1 VIPPVGRRR
10 PSGRKP
16 SPGQH
21 GLDALNAFVA
31 ALRTAFGAF
40 VPAYLAGQ
48 GWTQAQIGIV
58 LTVET
63 ITSML
68 AQVPGGAYVDVTR
81 HRRLVLGL
89 AIAGAALAALVIA
102 ALPFRLPV
110 LLALTAHAVAG
121 GIIVPAIAAV
131 TIAMVGRR
139 DLGERLG
146 RNVRFAS
153 IGSGAG
159 AVLMGLAASVVAEQ
173 AVFVL
178 AFLLALPALWALWTL
193 HPRRQ
198 RRRRG
203 GAVASTDT
211 VEEHGSIRALLADR
225 RMQIFA
231 GCVTLFHFSS
241 AALLAVAAAEV
252 TRRAGMRAGLLIA
265 SFVIVPQMLVAL
277 ASPLVGRLA
286 ERIGRRPILVV
297 GFASLP
303 LRAALF
309 ALVDNP
315 YLLVPVQLLEG
326 VAAAVF
332 GVMLPLVTADLTRES
347 GRYTLS
353 LGVFGLAGTL
363 GAALSTTV
371 AGLVATGWGVPAAFW
386 TLATAGVMA
395 LGLVLFAM
403 PETRPPPS
411 RGPRARSRPWWRLS

>member
-1 VIPPVGRRR
+1 MIPPVGRRR

-48 GWTQAQIGIV
+48 GWTQAQIGVV

-110 LLALTAHAVAG
+110 LLALMAHAVAG
-121 GIIVPAIAAV
+121 ATIVPAIAAV

-159 AVLMGLAASVVAEQ
+159 AVLMGLAASVVSEQ

-231 GCVTLFHFSS
+231 ACVMLFHFSS
-241 AALLAVAAAEV
+241 
-252 TRRAGMRAGLLIA
+252 
-265 SFVIVPQMLVAL
+265 
-277 ASPLVGRLA
+277 
-286 ERIGRRPILVV
+286 
-297 GFASLP
+297 
-303 LRAALF
+303 
-309 ALVDNP
+309 
-315 YLLVPVQLLEG
+315 
-326 VAAAVF
+326 
-332 GVMLPLVTADLTRES
+332 
-347 GRYTLS
+347 
-353 LGVFGLAGTL
+353 
-363 GAALSTTV
+363 
-371 AGLVATGWGVPAAFW
+371 
-386 TLATAGVMA
+386 
-395 LGLVLFAM
+395 
-403 PETRPPPS
+403 PPPPA
-411 RGPRARSRPWWRLS
+411 GPACAPGC